1 MKVSEALFYPYSQA
15 QAHFKQAA
23 HSEWKNW
30 TVHYVVGALECIP
43 IINYLV
49 VLVDLAVKA
58 LFKKAPE
65 VPARPTPKI
74 ELRILN
80 FDTFV
85 ERFGISFET
94 PLQLKLKE
102 IQENQNLWTEDR
114 ENMVWGR
121 RVRVIRETIN
131 ELLQFIDN
139 DSLKNL
145 QKDKNKDPYELYQ
158 ELKGICARLN
168 ETEQSVEQQKRQ
180 TISDAFRQIQ
190 IPGIE
195 SVDAYVRSLGFATP
209 ADFRTYYDVQQTLLS
224 ARGIKT
230 VIDLDCLG
238 LRLWNEDLLTLKGFQ
253 CLFKQGIGEEQYAV
267 YRDALRG
274 KLREDV
280 NITVPLDENVLD
292 QDIDLL
298 TQQFQEFVVL
308 RQKELLKTYLN
319 QNRGHA
325 VWQLVVDNPNMG
337 LQEFCQLHNI
347 QTPSGCYALSVVL
360 EQGN

>member
-1 MKVSEALFYPYSQA
+1 MKVLEALFYPYSQA

-74 ELRILN
+74 ELRTLN

-94 PLQLKLKE
+94 PLQLELKE

-158 ELKGICARLN
+158 ELKGI
-168 ETEQSVEQQKRQ
+168 
-180 TISDAFRQIQ
+180 
-190 IPGIE
+190 IE
-195 SVDAYVRSLGFATP
+195 H
-209 ADFRTYYDVQQTLLS
+209 
-224 ARGIKT
+224 K
-230 VIDLDCLG
+230 
-238 LRLWNEDLLTLKGFQ
+238 
-253 CLFKQGIGEEQYAV
+253 
-267 YRDALRG
+267 
-274 KLREDV
+274 
-280 NITVPLDENVLD
+280 
-292 QDIDLL
+292 
-298 TQQFQEFVVL
+298 
-308 RQKELLKTYLN
+308 
-319 QNRGHA
+319 
-325 VWQLVVDNPNMG
+325 
-337 LQEFCQLHNI
+337 
-347 QTPSGCYALSVVL
+347 
-360 EQGN
+360 